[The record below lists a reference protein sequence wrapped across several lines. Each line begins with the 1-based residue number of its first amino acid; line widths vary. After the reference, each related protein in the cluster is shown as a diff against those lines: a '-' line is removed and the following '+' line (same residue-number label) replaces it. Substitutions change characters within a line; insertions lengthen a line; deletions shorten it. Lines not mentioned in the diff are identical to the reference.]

1 MDAVFCMRPGY
12 WQVARPIP
20 PSVSAKGLFV
30 TNERGNLAH
39 KETGDENIAAYA
51 ISHAEGGK
59 V

>member
-1 MDAVFCMRPGY
+1 MLC
-12 WQVARPIP
+12 
-20 PSVSAKGLFV
+20 SACDPDIGKWHGRFPRLFLPKGMFV

-39 KETGDENIAAYA
+39 KGTGDENIAAYA